1 MPNPQNIKGKGFDKN
16 PGHINKKGR
25 PKTVANAIKDLF
37 LQDYHFKLSNSQAN
51 EIIQGLLGKTK
62 DELVELANNKEVPF
76 WITLIAKKAQM
87 DFNAGSIE
95 LLEKL
100 FDRVYGKPKQ
110 EFGLLDDTDVTIKIT
125 NKKKGSAKSNAPAA
139 CRSAF
144 NLNKT

>member
-16 PGHINKKGR
+16 PNNINKKGR

-125 NKKKGSAKSNAPAA
+125 NKKK
-139 CRSAF
+139 
-144 NLNKT
+144 

>member
-16 PGHINKKGR
+16 PNNINKKGR

-110 EFGLLDDTDVTIKIT
+110 DMDLTTNGKDINQSPQTVVIIENP
-125 NKKKGSAKSNAPAA
+125 NKKK
-139 CRSAF
+139 
-144 NLNKT
+144 

>member
-16 PGHINKKGR
+16 PNNINKKGR

-76 WITLIAKKAQM
+76 WIVLIAKKAQM

-110 EFGLLDDTDVTIKIT
+110 DMDLTTNGKDINQSPQTVVIIENP
-125 NKKKGSAKSNAPAA
+125 NKKK
-139 CRSAF
+139 
-144 NLNKT
+144 